1 MFLTLLTENVPNKIY
16 NGLAWIRQIN
26 INVTIKPIKIKI
38 KDNWKFSLVA
48 YLVDRED
55 FLNDIGKARKK
66 LGLVKVLPRKKIEEE
81 FKKVN
86 KEETLKKYKKESREG
101 KEFIVKH
108 QIKIIAP
115 TKYDQPTIDL
125 LRKYRKSDNF
135 HYVVKFAMI
144 SGEVQE
150 NDLQDTSPYI
160 FIANPNTPKT
170 EVPTHA
176 PQVAMIINPESNPAE
191 IVKSLSRF
199 KRNNNKIPINNTWFL
214 PSESE
219 NAKRDRKWYWLQK
232 SGKSAEKISG
242 DGKNITAKGVE
253 QAIKR
258 YREKLNLKLY

>member
-1 MFLTLLTENVPNKIY
+1 MCLIY
-16 NGLAWIRQIN
+16 NGLASIRQIK
-26 INVTIKPIKIKI
+26 IIVTIKPIKIKI

-55 FLNDIGKARKK
+55 FLSDIGKTRKK
-66 LGLVKVLPRKKIEEE
+66 LGLVKIIPRKKIEEE
-81 FKKVN
+81 LKKVN
-86 KEETLKKYKKESREG
+86 QRETLKKYKKETRVG
-101 KEFIVKH
+101 KEFMGKH
-108 QIKIIAP
+108 QIKIIAS

-160 FIANPNTPKT
+160 FVANPNTPKT
-170 EVPTHA
+170 EVPIHA
-176 PQVAMIINPESNPAE
+176 PHVAMIIDPETNPAE

-199 KRNNNKIPINNTWFL
+199 KRNNNKIPTNDTWFL

-232 SGKSAEKISG
+232 SGKSAEVISVNE
-242 DGKNITAKGVE
+242 KNITVKGVE

-258 YREKLNLKLY
+258 YKEKLNLKLY